1 MKNIIRFAILSAAA
15 ALVLGACQKQEIT
28 DPLAGH
34 KLVPVR
40 VALNID
46 DVQQAGTKAP
56 VALLPEVEN
65 WIFDYYYCQF
75 NSAGISIATGH
86 RRAAVTTGDM
96 EVLDNVWLWDLAD
109 CTVTYVANI
118 KPAGVDYGDDP
129 GWEQGTILKIADN
142 LETYKTMKFD
152 MSARLAATEIDAAQA
167 GSLKHLPMCGYWQG
181 TITEAI
187 NSETNPFQMTVTLG
201 RMVSKM
207 FVNLVN
213 KTGQT
218 ITGVTLQDAAQ
229 KAYIFPQV
237 ENPALADEDYADV
250 PNTVSIA
257 NNDTAALVFYSA
269 PNFCTDGG
277 KHTKLAFTTSG
288 GKSGS
293 VELGSDVAKGDYNL
307 YMNTIYTLS
316 VTVK

>member
-1 MKNIIRFAILSAAA
+1 MKNNIRIAILAAA
-15 ALVLGACQKQEIT
+15 AVLVFGACQKQEIT

-40 VALNID
+40 VSLNIE
-46 DVQQAGTKAP
+46 DVQAATKAT

-65 WIFDYYYCQF
+65 WIYDYYYCQF
-75 NSAGISIATGH
+75 NSAGISITTGH
-86 RRAAVTTGDM
+86 RRVDVTRGDM
-96 EVLDNVWLWDLAD
+96 EVTDQVWLWDLDD

-118 KPAGVDYGDDP
+118 KPSGASYGDDP
-129 GWEQGTILKIADN
+129 SWEQGTVIKIADN
-142 LETYKTMKFD
+142 LETYKTIKFD
-152 MSARLAATEIDAAQA
+152 MSARLNGTEVAATSSSA
-167 GSLKHLPMCGYWQG
+167 LKHMPMCGYWQG
-181 TITEAI
+181 DITAAI
-187 NSETNPFQMTVTLG
+187 NPESDPFHMTVTLG

-207 FVNLVN
+207 FVNLTN

-218 ITGVTLQDAAQ
+218 INKVTLKDAAR

-237 ENPALADEDYADV
+237 ENVALADEDYADV

-257 NNDTAALVFYSA
+257 NNETALLVFYTA

-277 KHTKLAFTTSG
+277 KHTKLAFNTSG

-293 VELGSDVAKGDYNL
+293 VDLGSDVARGDYNL
-307 YMNTIYTLS
+307 YMNTIYNIS